1 MSSAPTPPPATR
13 CARHPDVETG
23 LACGR
28 CETPICPKCL
38 VYTPA
43 GTRCPDC
50 AAIGRPK
57 MYILGPLDYARAV
70 ATVVVVGLA
79 VGGLYGIVLS
89 PSPRIGLFSLLIG
102 GAAGYGV
109 GAAIAA
115 LLDVTTS
122 RKRGRQIQMVAA
134 GGVVLVWLTRLVV
147 SGVPLGWALRDF
159 TGFALVAVAISVAS
173 QRLR

>member
-1 MSSAPTPPPATR
+1 MSFAPAPPPATM

-23 LACGR
+23 LSCGR
-28 CETPICPKCL
+28 CGTPICPKCL

-57 MYILGPLDYARAV
+57 MYVLGPLDYARAI
-70 ATVVVVGLA
+70 ATVVVLGLA
-79 VGGLYGIVLS
+79 IGVLYGMVLS
-89 PSPRIGLFSLLIG
+89 PSPRIGLFSLLLG

-109 GAAIAA
+109 GYVMAA

-122 RKRGRQIQMVAA
+122 RKRGREMQIVAA
-134 GGVVLVWLTRLVV
+134 GGVVLVWLTRLIV
-147 SGVPLGWALRDF
+147 SGVPLEWAVRDF
-159 TGFALVAVAISVAS
+159 TGFALVAIAISVAS